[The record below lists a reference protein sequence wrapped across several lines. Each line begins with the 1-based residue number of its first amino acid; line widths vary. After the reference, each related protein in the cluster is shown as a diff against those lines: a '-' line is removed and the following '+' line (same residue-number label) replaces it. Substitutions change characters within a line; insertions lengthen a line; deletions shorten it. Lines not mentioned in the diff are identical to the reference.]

1 MKAWQYDAVAAV
13 PQWRELPDPVCPQ
26 DGVVVRVGATGICRS
41 DWHAWRGH
49 DPVALPLVPG
59 HEFAGTVVQVGPLVE
74 AVTVG
79 QRVTAPF
86 VLGCGQCELCRS
98 GNAQVCPDQLQ
109 PGFTLPGSFAELVAL
124 PRADFN
130 VVPLPEQVGMVA
142 GAALG
147 CRFATAYRALVTHG
161 RVKPGQWVAVYGCGG
176 LGLSAVL
183 IAVTLGARVVAVDP
197 SAAAGARAAELGAEA
212 VLSPPPDG
220 DPGPEILDITGGG
233 AHVGLDA
240 IGAPAVTGWSVA
252 SLRRRGRHV
261 QAGLVFASVAVPL
274 AVVIARELEIYG
286 SHGMPARDYPAL
298 LELVAAGT
306 LEPERLI
313 GRQIRLDEA
322 GAFMTTMAEREDS
335 ADGLVIAVAHD

>member
-59 HEFAGTVVQVGPLVE
+59 HEFAGTVVDIGPLVR

-86 VLGCGQCELCRS
+86 VLGCGRCELCRS
-98 GNAQVCPDQLQ
+98 GDAQVCPDQLQ
-109 PGFTLPGSFAELVAL
+109 PGFTLPGSFAELVAV

-130 VVPLPEQVGMVA
+130 VVRLPERVSVVA

-147 CRFATAYRALVTHG
+147 CRFGTAYRALITHA
-161 RVKPGQWVAVYGCGG
+161 RVGPGQWVVVFGCGG
-176 LGLSAVL
+176 LGLSAVM
-183 IAVTLGARVVAVDP
+183 IAVALGARVVAVDP
-197 SAAAGARAAELGAEA
+197 SPAAAARAAELGAEA
-212 VLSPPPDG
+212 VLSPA
-220 DPGPEILDITGGG
+220 PGGNPVSEIMEITGGG
-233 AHVGLDA
+233 AQVGLDA
-240 IGAPAVTGWSVA
+240 IGAAAVIGWSVA

-261 QAGLVFASVAVPL
+261 QAGLVFAPVAVPL
-274 AVVIARELEIYG
+274 ELVIARELEIYG

-306 LEPERLI
+306 LAPQRLI

-322 GAFMTTMAEREDS
+322 GTFMTTMADRKDS
-335 ADGLVIAVAHD
+335 ADGLVIAVAHG

>member
-13 PQWRELPDPVCPQ
+13 PRWRDLPDPVCPP

-86 VLGCGQCELCRS
+86 VLGCGRCELCRS
-98 GNAQVCPDQLQ
+98 GNAQVCADQLQ

-147 CRFATAYRALVTHG
+147 CRFGTAYRALITHA
-161 RVKPGQWVAVYGCGG
+161 RVRPGQWVAVYGCGG

-183 IAVTLGARVVAVDP
+183 IAVALGARVVAVDP

-212 VLSPPPDG
+212 VLSPA
-220 DPGPEILDITGGG
+220 PGGNPAPEIMEITGGG
-233 AHVGLDA
+233 AQVGLDA
-240 IGAPAVTGWSVA
+240 IGAAAVIDWSVA

-261 QAGLVFASVAVPL
+261 QAGLVFAPVAVPL
-274 AVVIARELEIYG
+274 ELVISRELELYG
-286 SHGMPARDYPAL
+286 SHGMPARDYPAM
-298 LELVAAGT
+298 LELVATGMLA
-306 LEPERLI
+306 PERLI
-313 GRQIRLDEA
+313 GRRIRLDEA
-322 GAFMTTMAEREDS
+322 GTFLTISAERGDG
-335 ADGLVIAVAHD
+335 AAGLVIAVA

>member
-1 MKAWQYDAVAAV
+1 MKGWQYDAVAAV
-13 PQWRELPDPVCPQ
+13 PRWRELPEPVCLR
-26 DGVVVRVGATGICRS
+26 DGVVVRVGAAGICRS

-59 HEFAGTVVQVGPLVE
+59 HEFAGTVEQVGPLVE
-74 AVTVG
+74 TVTVG

-86 VLGCGQCELCRS
+86 VLGCGRCELCRS
-98 GNAQVCPDQLQ
+98 GDAQVCPDQQQ

-147 CRFATAYRALVTHG
+147 CRFATAYRALVTHA
-161 RVKPGQWVAVYGCGG
+161 RVRPGQWVTIYGCGG

-183 IAVTLGARVVAVDP
+183 IAVALGARVVAVDP
-197 SAAAGARAAELGAEA
+197 SAAAAARAAELGADV
-212 VLSPPPDG
+212 VLSPATAG

-240 IGAPAVTGWSVA
+240 IGTPAVTAWSVA

-261 QAGLVFASVAVPL
+261 QAGLVFAPVAVPL
-274 AVVIARELEIYG
+274 DVVIARELEIYG

-306 LEPERLI
+306 LAPQRLV
-313 GRQIRLDEA
+313 GRQIRLDEP
-322 GAFMTTMAEREDS
+322 GTFMTTMVERKDS
-335 ADGLVIAVAHD
+335 ADGLVVAVAHD